1 MSKTT
6 LAELLERNTAHTD
19 SLPQG
24 YFDAVER
31 GQEPAAVSICC
42 SDSRVAQEGMWD
54 ISEPGWLFTP
64 STIGNQVWDRYDGEN
79 VVDGSV
85 VYPIA
90 YAGTDLALVVGHTG
104 CGAVTAALDAVQNG
118 EQDEQE
124 DGDGDADDRPPAGV
138 EKWLDLLVPVVED
151 GLADDRVDPDADAGL
166 VDQLVEY
173 NVDRQVAFLG
183 DSEEIPAETTVYG
196 FVYDFQG
203 VYGDVRGRAY
213 LVNADGETDAASL
226 REMIPGEYGDHV
238 RRLL

>member
-6 LAELLERNTAHTD
+6 LAELLERNAAHAD

-24 YFDAVER
+24 YFDAVEAD
-31 GQEPAAVSICC
+31 QHPAAVSICC

-90 YAGTDLALVVGHTG
+90 YAGTDIALVVGHTG

-151 GLADDRVDPDADAGL
+151 GLADDRVDPDADTGL

-173 NVDRQVAFLG
+173 NVDRQAAFLEG
-183 DSEEIPAETTVYG
+183 SDVIPADTTVYG

-213 LVNADGETDAASL
+213 LVNADGETAVAAL
-226 REMIPGEYGDHV
+226 RELVPAAYEGHV